1 VLKLTVEFVTLANT
15 SNNSSKQYHTSNEY
29 LETRRISL
37 AALFVVFKNDEFF
50 FFVFSSF
57 PGNMSSCRD

>member
-29 LETRRISL
+29 LETRRIGL
-37 AALFVVFKNDEFF
+37 AALFVVFRNDECLYIFL
-50 FFVFSSF
+50 SSPPF
-57 PGNMSSCRD
+57 QET